1 MKKLKYGLIFIITF
15 TTILILPMNVKGFY
29 WIANYFETD
38 KNTYFNDEQI
48 KINSTWDMYYNPAI
62 EVAYIQAQIYNN
74 LDNLLWNSSER
85 YEIGIVEEVWIVNIN
100 LLNLDFPLNTS
111 YISLSVRL
119 FAYYLHIDSSNTA
132 FSFLETIEIQ
142 VTRKD
147 VSCELIG
154 FEDSLIFG
162 NSLIFYARFFDSVTY
177 LNLINKS
184 VVLEIESNNITHFQ
198 GNYTTDIYKEVISL
212 NLSTFEHLKIGVN
225 HLLFTL
231 EDDTIYNNAM
241 FSYEV
246 IVNKSLTFVDIIKF
260 DEVFNSTENIEI
272 ILYYYYNDN
281 TSLEYGKIKTVL
293 INNFSIIYEN
303 IQSTDSLGL
312 LNITIPS
319 SFILNG
325 SHENQSIAIT
335 FMFEGT
341 SSLKDNTFTLNFIIE
356 GIPKEIKT
364 KTNQNSLFLI
374 ILVSILILGLVGM
387 VLYFKKK
394 KSISPGIVN
403 PIIPDPTESNP
414 AVSE

>member
-1 MKKLKYGLIFIITF
+1 
-15 TTILILPMNVKGFY
+15 
-29 WIANYFETD
+29 
-38 KNTYFNDEQI
+38 
-48 KINSTWDMYYNPAI
+48 
-62 EVAYIQAQIYNN
+62 
-74 LDNLLWNSSER
+74 
-85 YEIGIVEEVWIVNIN
+85 
-100 LLNLDFPLNTS
+100 
-111 YISLSVRL
+111 L